1 MKNLCR
7 ALSYIEFV
15 LGTIGSI
22 YLANKLGVNINL
34 NRFNVERNPSLTA
47 TIFIVGMFSTII
59 SWVILYA
66 FSEIL
71 ENQECMMRHLE
82 SFGKQTTSEVKPI
95 CGIPEFAKENKSQT
109 VTTSSQTHMPAKTQQ
124 TASDSKDLE
133 QYNSWKCP
141 NCKRIN
147 DFSTSICAC
156 GTCRPD
162 K

>member
-59 SWVILYA
+59 SRSYIV
-66 FSEIL
+66 
-71 ENQECMMRHLE
+71 
-82 SFGKQTTSEVKPI
+82 
-95 CGIPEFAKENKSQT
+95 
-109 VTTSSQTHMPAKTQQ
+109 
-124 TASDSKDLE
+124 
-133 QYNSWKCP
+133 P
-141 NCKRIN
+141 NL
-147 DFSTSICAC
+147 
-156 GTCRPD
+156 
-162 K
+162 